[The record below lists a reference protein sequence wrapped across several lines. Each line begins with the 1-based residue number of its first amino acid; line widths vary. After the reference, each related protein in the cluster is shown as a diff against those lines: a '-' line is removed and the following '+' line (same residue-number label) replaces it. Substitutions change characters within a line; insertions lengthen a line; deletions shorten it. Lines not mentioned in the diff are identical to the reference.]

1 MNGPRMRIA
10 LIHCI
15 SSLVLLALPL
25 TSMAKSPPPAP
36 APTVVRIYYT
46 PSDAVRYSY
55 YVELLNL
62 ALQRTEGD
70 FGPFRVEFFS
80 SPMSSMRWN
89 AEAIR
94 GHKVNVMW
102 SNVGHTDLNEK
113 MIPIPILADRGIHG
127 YRVLLIRADRQAAF
141 DAVRT
146 LDDLRQL
153 AGGQGANWGDVRIF
167 EHNRLP
173 VVTSPVYDN
182 LFPMLMAGRFD
193 YFSRSVLEAPV
204 EMKAFASKFP
214 AMVIERSLLLHYR
227 FPVVFFVTKSEPQ
240 LAHRI
245 GVGLERMEKSG
256 ELKELFEHNFRLSLA
271 QLNLSSRRII
281 ELENPY
287 LPDYV
292 PQPNHASWLTP
303 FEFK

>member
-1 MNGPRMRIA
+1 MRIA
-10 LIHCI
+10 LIYCI
-15 SSLVLLALPL
+15 SSFVLLALSL
-25 TSMAKSPPPAP
+25 TTMAAPPVPAP

-113 MIPIPILADRGIHG
+113 MIPIPILEDRGIHG

-146 LDDLRQL
+146 LDDLRQM
-153 AGGQGANWGDVRIF
+153 AGG
-167 EHNRLP
+167 
-173 VVTSPVYDN
+173 
-182 LFPMLMAGRFD
+182 
-193 YFSRSVLEAPV
+193 
-204 EMKAFASKFP
+204 
-214 AMVIERSLLLHYR
+214 
-227 FPVVFFVTKSEPQ
+227 
-240 LAHRI
+240 
-245 GVGLERMEKSG
+245 
-256 ELKELFEHNFRLSLA
+256 
-271 QLNLSSRRII
+271 
-281 ELENPY
+281 
-287 LPDYV
+287 
-292 PQPNHASWLTP
+292 
-303 FEFK
+303 